1 LEELLYWGAILA
13 FYLWSAYRSN
23 QKKAQQ
29 IKPQQAPLKKELDNP
44 QIPNNSKINILDFLN
59 EAFEEQS
66 KAISLQNTVD
76 RSSKKGDQ
84 SIKDSSKNHFDNN
97 QDLSVIDDRHL
108 ENHKIK
114 DQHLDMIKSRLNHK
128 QVLTKSKKN
137 NSTLVQV
144 QKKYTNNPTK
154 LGILMQAIFEP
165 PKAMQ

>member
-1 LEELLYWGAILA
+1 MEELLYWGAILA

-59 EAFEEQS
+59 DAFEEQS
-66 KAISLQNTVD
+66 KAISLQNTVE

-84 SIKDSSKNHFDNN
+84 SIKDTSKNHFDNN

-137 NSTLVQV
+137 NSTLVRV

>member
-1 LEELLYWGAILA
+1 MEELLYWGAILA

-23 QKKAQQ
+23 QKKAQK
-29 IKPQQAPLKKELDNP
+29 IKPQQVPLKKELDNP

-66 KAISLQNTVD
+66 NILSVNNTVD
-76 RSSKKGDQ
+76 MVPKKEDQ
-84 SIKDSSKNHFDNN
+84 STKNTREKNFDNN

-128 QVLTKSKKN
+128 DVLVNDKQN
-137 NSTLVQV
+137 NNTLVKV
-144 QKKYTNNPTK
+144 QKKYGNNPTK

>member
-1 LEELLYWGAILA
+1 MEELLYWGAILA

-23 QKKAQQ
+23 QKKAQK
-29 IKPQQAPLKKELDNP
+29 IKPQQVPLKKELDNP
-44 QIPNNSKINILDFLN
+44 QIPNNPKINILDFLN

-66 KAISLQNTVD
+66 NILSVNNTVD
-76 RSSKKGDQ
+76 MVPKKEGHRT
-84 SIKDSSKNHFDNN
+84 KNTVEKHFDNN

-128 QVLTKSKKN
+128 DVLVNDKQN
-137 NSTLVQV
+137 NNTLVKV
-144 QKKYTNNPTK
+144 QKKYGNNPTK

>member
-1 LEELLYWGAILA
+1 MEELLYWGAILA

-29 IKPQQAPLKKELDNP
+29 IKPQQAPLKKELNNP

-59 EAFEEQS
+59 DAFEEQS
-66 KAISLQNTVD
+66 KAISVQNTVD
-76 RSSKKGDQ
+76 RSSKKGNQ

-137 NSTLVQV
+137 NSTLVRV

>member
-1 LEELLYWGAILA
+1 MEELLYWGAILA

-66 KAISLQNTVD
+66 KAISVQNTVD

-137 NSTLVQV
+137 NSTLVRV

-154 LGILMQAIFEP
+154 LGILMQAIFAP

>member
-1 LEELLYWGAILA
+1 MEELLYWGAILA

-29 IKPQQAPLKKELDNP
+29 IKPQQAPLKKELNNP

-66 KAISLQNTVD
+66 KSISVQNTVD

-97 QDLSVIDDRHL
+97 QDLSVIDNRHL

-128 QVLTKSKKN
+128 QLLTKSKKN

>member
-66 KAISLQNTVD
+66 KAISVQNTVD

-84 SIKDSSKNHFDNN
+84 SIKDTSRNHFDN

>member
-1 LEELLYWGAILA
+1 MEELLYWGAILA

-23 QKKAQQ
+23 QKKAQK
-29 IKPQQAPLKKELDNP
+29 IKPQQVPLKKELDNP
-44 QIPNNSKINILDFLN
+44 QIPNNPKINILDFLN

-66 KAISLQNTVD
+66 NILSVNNTVD
-76 RSSKKGDQ
+76 MVPKKEDQ
-84 SIKDSSKNHFDNN
+84 STKNTREKYFDNN
-97 QDLSVIDDRHL
+97 QDLSVIDDHHL

-128 QVLTKSKKN
+128 DVLVDNKQN
-137 NSTLVQV
+137 NNTLVKV
-144 QKKYTNNPTK
+144 QKKYGNNPTK

>member
-1 LEELLYWGAILA
+1 MEELLYWGAILA

-29 IKPQQAPLKKELDNP
+29 IKPQQAPLKKELNNP

-66 KAISLQNTVD
+66 KAISVQNTVD

-84 SIKDSSKNHFDNN
+84 SIKDTSKNHFENN

-137 NSTLVQV
+137 NSTLVRV

>member
-1 LEELLYWGAILA
+1 MEELLYWGAILA

-23 QKKAQQ
+23 QKKAQK
-29 IKPQQAPLKKELDNP
+29 IKPQQVPIKKELDNP
-44 QIPNNSKINILDFLN
+44 QIPNNPKINILDFLN

-66 KAISLQNTVD
+66 NILSVNNTVD
-76 RSSKKGDQ
+76 IVPKKEDH
-84 SIKDSSKNHFDNN
+84 STKNTVEKHFDNN

-128 QVLTKSKKN
+128 DVLADNKQN
-137 NSTLVQV
+137 NNTLVKV
-144 QKKYTNNPTK
+144 QKKYGNNPTK

>member
-66 KAISLQNTVD
+66 KAISVQNTVD

-84 SIKDSSKNHFDNN
+84 SIKDTSRNHFDNN

-137 NSTLVQV
+137 NSTLVRV

>member
-23 QKKAQQ
+23 QKKAQK
-29 IKPQQAPLKKELDNP
+29 IKPQQVPLKKELDNP
-44 QIPNNSKINILDFLN
+44 QIPNNPKINILDFLN

-66 KAISLQNTVD
+66 NILSVNNTVD
-76 RSSKKGDQ
+76 MVPKKEGHRT
-84 SIKDSSKNHFDNN
+84 KNTVEKHFDNN

-114 DQHLDMIKSRLNHK
+114 DQHLNMIKSRLNHK
-128 QVLTKSKKN
+128 GVLVN
-137 NSTLVQV
+137 NKQNNNTLAKV
-144 QKKYTNNPTK
+144 QKKYGNNPTK

>member
-66 KAISLQNTVD
+66 KAISAQNTVD
-76 RSSKKGDQ
+76 RSSKKRDQ

-137 NSTLVQV
+137 NSTLVRV

-165 PKAMQ
+165 PKAIQ

>member
-29 IKPQQAPLKKELDNP
+29 IKPQQAPLKKELDNS

-66 KAISLQNTVD
+66 KAISVQNTVD

-84 SIKDSSKNHFDNN
+84 SIKDTSKNHFDNN
-97 QDLSVIDDRHL
+97 QDLSVIDNRHL

-128 QVLTKSKKN
+128 QVLTKSKKKQQYI
-137 NSTLVQV
+137 STGS
-144 QKKYTNNPTK
+144 KKIY
-154 LGILMQAIFEP
+154 
-165 PKAMQ
+165 

>member
-1 LEELLYWGAILA
+1 MEELLYWGAILA

-29 IKPQQAPLKKELDNP
+29 IKPQQVPLKKELDNP

-66 KAISLQNTVD
+66 KSISVQNTVD

-97 QDLSVIDDRHL
+97 QDLSVIDNRHL

-128 QVLTKSKKN
+128 QLLTTSKKN

>member
-1 LEELLYWGAILA
+1 MEELLYWGAILA

-23 QKKAQQ
+23 QKKAQK
-29 IKPQQAPLKKELDNP
+29 IKPQQVPLKKELDNP
-44 QIPNNSKINILDFLN
+44 QIPNNPKINILDFLN

-66 KAISLQNTVD
+66 NILSVNNTVD
-76 RSSKKGDQ
+76 MVPKKEDH
-84 SIKDSSKNHFDNN
+84 STKNTVEKHFDNN

-114 DQHLDMIKSRLNHK
+114 DQHLNMIKSRLNHK
-128 QVLTKSKKN
+128 DVLVNDKQN
-137 NSTLVQV
+137 NNTLVKV
-144 QKKYTNNPTK
+144 HKKYGNNPTK

>member
-1 LEELLYWGAILA
+1 MEELLYWGAILA

-23 QKKAQQ
+23 QKKAQK
-29 IKPQQAPLKKELDNP
+29 IKPQQVPLKKELDNP
-44 QIPNNSKINILDFLN
+44 QIPNNPKINILDFLN

-66 KAISLQNTVD
+66 NILSVNNTVD
-76 RSSKKGDQ
+76 MVPKKEDQ
-84 SIKDSSKNHFDNN
+84 STKNNREKYFDNN
-97 QDLSVIDDRHL
+97 QDLSVIEDHHL

-128 QVLTKSKKN
+128 DVLVNDKQN
-137 NSTLVQV
+137 NNTLVKV
-144 QKKYTNNPTK
+144 QKKYGNNPTK

>member
-1 LEELLYWGAILA
+1 MEELLYWGAILA

-23 QKKAQQ
+23 QKKAQKIQ
-29 IKPQQAPLKKELDNP
+29 PQQAPLKKELDNP
-44 QIPNNSKINILDFLN
+44 QIPNNPKINILDFLN

-66 KAISLQNTVD
+66 NILSVNNTVD
-76 RSSKKGDQ
+76 MVPKKEDQ
-84 SIKDSSKNHFDNN
+84 STKNTREKYFDNN
-97 QDLSVIDDRHL
+97 QDLSVIDDHHL

-128 QVLTKSKKN
+128 DVLVDNKQN
-137 NSTLVQV
+137 NNTLVKV
-144 QKKYTNNPTK
+144 QKKYGNNPTK

>member
-66 KAISLQNTVD
+66 KAISVQNTVD

-84 SIKDSSKNHFDNN
+84 SIKDTSKNHFDNN
-97 QDLSVIDDRHL
+97 QDLSVIDNRHL

-128 QVLTKSKKN
+128 QVLTKSKKKQQYI
-137 NSTLVQV
+137 STGS
-144 QKKYTNNPTK
+144 KKIY
-154 LGILMQAIFEP
+154 
-165 PKAMQ
+165 

>member
-1 LEELLYWGAILA
+1 MEELLYWGAILA

-29 IKPQQAPLKKELDNP
+29 IKPQQAPLKKELNNP

-66 KAISLQNTVD
+66 KAISVQNTVD

-84 SIKDSSKNHFDNN
+84 SIKDTSRNHFDNN

-137 NSTLVQV
+137 NSTLVRV

>member
-1 LEELLYWGAILA
+1 MYKRQ
-13 FYLWSAYRSN
+13 AYRSN
-23 QKKAQQ
+23 QKKAQK
-29 IKPQQAPLKKELDNP
+29 IKPQQVPLKKELDNP
-44 QIPNNSKINILDFLN
+44 QIPNNPKINILDFLN

-66 KAISLQNTVD
+66 NILSVNNTVD
-76 RSSKKGDQ
+76 MLPKKEDH
-84 SIKDSSKNHFDNN
+84 STKNTVEKHFDNN

-128 QVLTKSKKN
+128 GVLVN
-137 NSTLVQV
+137 NKQNNNTLAKV
-144 QKKYTNNPTK
+144 QKKYGNNPTK

>member
-1 LEELLYWGAILA
+1 MEELLYWGAILA

-23 QKKAQQ
+23 QKKAQK
-29 IKPQQAPLKKELDNP
+29 IKPQQVPLKKEQDSP
-44 QIPNNSKINILDFLN
+44 QLPNNPKVNILDFLN

-66 KAISLQNTVD
+66 KAISVQNTVD

-84 SIKDSSKNHFDNN
+84 SIKDTSKNHFDNN

>member
-66 KAISLQNTVD
+66 KAISVQNTVD

-84 SIKDSSKNHFDNN
+84 SIKDTSKNHFDSN

-137 NSTLVQV
+137 NSTLVRV

>member
-1 LEELLYWGAILA
+1 MEELLYWGAILA

-66 KAISLQNTVD
+66 KAISVQNTVD

-97 QDLSVIDDRHL
+97 QDLSVIDNRHL

-128 QVLTKSKKN
+128 QLLTKSKKN

>member
-1 LEELLYWGAILA
+1 MEELLYWGAILA
-13 FYLWSAYRSN
+13 CKLGSAYRSN
-23 QKKAQQ
+23 QKKAQK
-29 IKPQQAPLKKELDNP
+29 IKPQQVPLKKELDNP
-44 QIPNNSKINILDFLN
+44 QIPNNPKINILDFLN

-66 KAISLQNTVD
+66 NIISVNNTVD
-76 RSSKKGDQ
+76 MVSKKEDNSTQ
-84 SIKDSSKNHFDNN
+84 NTFEKHFDNN

-128 QVLTKSKKN
+128 DVLVN
-137 NSTLVQV
+137 NKQNNNTLVKV
-144 QKKYTNNPTK
+144 QKKYGNNPTK

>member
-23 QKKAQQ
+23 QKKAQK
-29 IKPQQAPLKKELDNP
+29 IKPQQVPLKKELDNP
-44 QIPNNSKINILDFLN
+44 QIPNNPKINILDFLN

-66 KAISLQNTVD
+66 NILSVNNTVD
-76 RSSKKGDQ
+76 MVPKKEDY
-84 SIKDSSKNHFDNN
+84 STKNTVEKHFDNN
-97 QDLSVIDDRHL
+97 QDLNVIDDRHL

-128 QVLTKSKKN
+128 DVLVNDKQN
-137 NSTLVQV
+137 NNTLVKV
-144 QKKYTNNPTK
+144 QKKYGNNPTK

>member
-59 EAFEEQS
+59 DAFEEQS
-66 KAISLQNTVD
+66 KAISLQNTVE

>member
-1 LEELLYWGAILA
+1 MEELLYWGAILA

-44 QIPNNSKINILDFLN
+44 QIPNKSKINILDFLN

-66 KAISLQNTVD
+66 KAISVQNIVD

-84 SIKDSSKNHFDNN
+84 SIKDTSKNHFDNN

-128 QVLTKSKKN
+128 QVLTKSKN
-137 NSTLVQV
+137 NNTLVQV

>member
-1 LEELLYWGAILA
+1 MEELLYWGAILA

-59 EAFEEQS
+59 DAFEEQS
-66 KAISLQNTVD
+66 KAISVQNTVD
-76 RSSKKGDQ
+76 RSSKKGYQ
-84 SIKDSSKNHFDNN
+84 SIKDTSKNHFDNN

-137 NSTLVQV
+137 NSTLVRV

>member
-1 LEELLYWGAILA
+1 MEELLYWGAILA

-66 KAISLQNTVD
+66 KSISVQNTVD

-97 QDLSVIDDRHL
+97 QDLSVIDNRHL

-128 QVLTKSKKN
+128 QLLTKSKKN